1 MNIMDFFKHIHM
13 LENMLRN
20 GSVPGNDIPIN
31 EHVFDEE
38 MAFSEFIDDMIAQNN
53 DVDEND
59 INEGNLESNQILLQS
74 HVIKTTL
81 SWMQIIKGPKEWKIL
96 SLHYLDHIHLQQRK
110 IHLLQNL

>member
-1 MNIMDFFKHIHM
+1 M
-13 LENMLRN
+13 LENMLQN
-20 GSVPGNDIPIN
+20 GSVPANDTPIN

-38 MAFSEFIDDMIAQNN
+38 MAFSEFIDDMIAQYN

-81 SWMQIIKGPKEWKIL
+81 SWMQIIKGPKK
-96 SLHYLDHIHLQQRK
+96 
-110 IHLLQNL
+110 